1 MSNKLFMISFI
12 TLFFSIKS
20 LPSDDIWKQI
30 KHALNSKSD
39 INQIDNVNYF
49 FFQEKNY
56 CKRDIYSKDM
66 KKLYDKQKEFF
77 YKWNISNYI
86 FVVDK
91 FDENLESLEDGAFHL
106 SQYLYNEFKV
116 KMQYS
121 ILTIFSIQT
130 RRVTI
135 RTGEITKHN
144 ITDRD
149 AADTISHLGKLLRK
163 KKYYEAF
170 LEYYNFL
177 DFIIRLHND
186 STFPKLVIAFL
197 IFLYF
202 RSIMTRNERE
212 SLSNDS
218 RFQNIVSFLKSQK
231 ANKKIFEENCIIC
244 LNALKINIKKNIKEE
259 KSNEIMMEKEELEP
273 LIEKMDDSNNLI
285 IKEEKD
291 KKIVVKDEE
300 GISTLNCG
308 HQFHT
313 ECIIEWLKIKNSCPI
328 CRQIVLKENN
338 FSKIVWNTQNELY
351 PEYRHISYN
360 YLYTNYMYPP
370 AVSSSNYS
378 SNYSYS
384 GGFNFGGGATGG
396 W

>member
-1 MSNKLFMISFI
+1 MANKLFMFSFTI
-12 TLFFSIKS
+12 LFFLLNC

-30 KHALNSKSD
+30 KHVQSSKSD
-39 INQIDNVNYF
+39 INKIDNVNYF

-135 RTGEITKHN
+135 RTGEITKNN

-231 ANKKIFEENCIIC
+231 ANKKIFKENCIIC

-313 ECIIEWLKIKNSCPI
+313 ECIIEWLKIKNNCPI

-338 FSKIVWNTQNELY
+338 YSKIVWNTQNELY